1 MTLSPLP
8 GIWSLGFGTRR
19 LFQERGLW
27 RGGGG
32 VDENRFGT
40 VRQESKMC
48 RIKHLLKLHYD
59 FFLSYF
65 LNYIRLPN

>member
-40 VRQESKMC
+40 VRQEGKM
-48 RIKHLLKLHYD
+48 
-59 FFLSYF
+59 
-65 LNYIRLPN
+65 